1 MKENG
6 KVFLVINLSGLI
18 VFLGM
23 GLEGQNNMDLNVA
36 PPLGK
41 YTFPFFTPFGVIVPK
56 FKFPSAVT

>member
-18 VFLGM
+18 IFLGM
-23 GLEGQNNMDLNVA
+23 GLEEQNNMDLNVA

-41 YTFPFFTPFGVIVPK
+41 YTFPFLHLLV
-56 FKFPSAVT
+56 